1 MPLITDARN
10 VVSFVLTHPAND
22 GARARALLRAARFQA
37 RGRVLGRRTLARL
50 GERTLMWADL
60 HRTAAS
66 KVVYGN
72 PPDFAEMLVWRG
84 HLRPGDLFLDIG
96 ANVGSYALWAAELG
110 ADVIALEPA
119 ADAFALLTENV
130 ALNGYRIE
138 AIRAAA
144 GTHDGAARI
153 TTGRDTANRLDPD
166 GGAVVPLLALDSV
179 IGDRAVAG
187 LKIDVEGFE
196 HEVLRGCE
204 RALAQQRIK
213 LLQLEWNAASEA
225 AVGADRRPAAA
236 LLAAHGYTLCRPGG
250 DGVLRPVSGPGGGTA
265 GVPGFGPDVFAR
277 PGRDV

>member
-22 GARARALLRAARFQA
+22 GARARALLRAARFQV

-50 GERTLMWADL
+50 GEHTLMWADL
-60 HRTAAS
+60 HRSGAS

-72 PPDFAEMLVWRG
+72 PPDYPEMQVWRG
-84 HLRPGDLFLDIG
+84 HLRPGDLFVDIG

-119 ADAFALLTENV
+119 ADAFALLTENI

-138 AIRAAA
+138 AIMAAA
-144 GTHDGAARI
+144 AAHAGAARL
-153 TTGRDTANRLDPD
+153 TTGRDTVNRLDPA
-166 GGAVVPLLALDSV
+166 GGAVVRLVTLDSV

-196 HEVLRGCE
+196 LEVLRGCL
-204 RALAQQRIK
+204 RALAQQRIA
-213 LLQLEWNAASEA
+213 LLQLEWNATSVA
-225 AVGADRRPAAA
+225 ALGADRRPVAA
-236 LLAAHGYTLCRPGG
+236 LLAAHGYALLRPGG
-250 DGVLRPVSGPGGGTA
+250 DGALVPA
-265 GVPGFGPDVFAR
+265 GDPGFGPDMFAR
-277 PGRDV
+277 PASAG